1 MLGFEGKKVALK
13 GADAEKVMAAIAR
26 SVSGKQTKQETKAEK
41 SFKEV
46 RKRYSVEWTGLKFS
60 L

>member
-1 MLGFEGKKVALK
+1 MALK
-13 GADAEKVMAAIAR
+13 GADAEKVMEAIAR

-41 SFKEV
+41 SFREV
-46 RKRYSVEWTGLKFS
+46 RRRYSVEWTGLKFS